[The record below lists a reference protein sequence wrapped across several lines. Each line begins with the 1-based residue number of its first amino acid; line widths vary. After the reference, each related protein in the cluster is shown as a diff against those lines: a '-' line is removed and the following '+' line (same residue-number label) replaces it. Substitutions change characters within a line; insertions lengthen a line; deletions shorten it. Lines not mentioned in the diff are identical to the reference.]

1 MAWCYHLQTF
11 LKKKV
16 HLKKDQAAFFSQRV
30 AQGGA
35 SLSMMPKPAISISLG
50 KPKASTP
57 SSKPGT
63 SQPALKPTTNGFSI
77 PPVKRSRLANDS
89 DSEEDSAPKHEEV
102 TGFDAS
108 TGGAIAGRPTAPK
121 EELVIKN
128 AGNSDWRRRGKG
140 NNILPAEV
148 QAQQNQQNGRVGSVV
163 ETDGVSK
170 ESGLHF
176 APSSE
181 REPGNVPARTLQ
193 EASTPEVQPPKQMS
207 EDEIALQALL
217 NDGKREKV
225 SKRVIEQKS
234 QDSGAVFNEV
244 DDYKADVA
252 SRPDSCTLDEYAA
265 MPVEEFGMALLRG
278 MGQKRRANG
287 EIITFG
293 SSEPPKAKENRGYL
307 GIGAK
312 GAPTDAEVELGAW
325 GKTAMRKN
333 KKGEGLYTPV
343 LLRDKRTGET
353 LTEEELEARK
363 KESKDKKGE
372 EDWRD
377 RRDKNLKDRGR
388 EDYKDQKNG
397 FSRDS
402 TSKRDRS
409 RSRDG
414 ERRRR
419 DRDYDDSD
427 DRDSRDRRKE
437 RHRDRGYGKD
447 RYRDDDRY
455 DSSSSRKSSHRER
468 DGHDDRDKDRGYR
481 DRHRSDDRDRN
492 RRDRY

>member
-1 MAWCYHLQTF
+1 MWRGTTISEPS
-11 LKKKV
+11 KKV
-16 HLKKDQAAFFSQRV
+16 HLQEDQTAFFSQPRLQV
-30 AQGGA
+30 GTRLFTM
-35 SLSMMPKPAISISLG
+35 SKPAISISLG
-50 KPKASTP
+50 KPKSSTP
-57 SSKPGT
+57 TSRAGT
-63 SQPALKPTTNGFSI
+63 SQPPRKPITNGFSL

-89 DSEEDSAPKHEEV
+89 DSEDESAPKHEEV

-108 TGGAIAGRPTAPK
+108 TGGAIAGRPIAPK

-140 NNILPAEV
+140 KSILPAEV
-148 QAQQNQQNGRVGSVV
+148 QGQQSQQNGRAGPVV
-163 ETDGVSK
+163 EIDEVSK
-170 ESGLHF
+170 ESGLQI
-176 APSSE
+176 AATSE
-181 REPGNVPARTLQ
+181 REPGNGPVRAVQ
-193 EASTPEVQPPKQMS
+193 EKSAPEVQPPKQMS

-217 NDGKREKV
+217 TDGKGEKV
-225 SKRVIEQKS
+225 SNRVIEQKS
-234 QDSGAVFNEV
+234 QDNGVTFNEV
-244 DDYKADVA
+244 DDYRADVA
-252 SRPDSCTLDEYAA
+252 ARPDSCTLDEYAA

-287 EIITFG
+287 ETITFG
-293 SSEPPKAKENRGYL
+293 FSEPPKAKENRGYL

-325 GKTAMRKN
+325 GKAAMRKN

-363 KESKDKKGE
+363 KERKDKKGE
-372 EDWRD
+372 EDWRG
-377 RRDKNLKDRGR
+377 RRARNLKDRGR
-388 EDYKDQKNG
+388 DEYKVEMNG

-409 RSRDG
+409 RSGDG
-414 ERRRR
+414 ERRRW
-419 DRDYDDSD
+419 
-427 DRDSRDRRKE
+427 DRDSDGTDDRESRNRAKE
-437 RHRDRGYGKD
+437 RHRDRDHGKA

-455 DSSSSRKSSHRER
+455 ESSSSRRSSHRER
-468 DGHDDRDKDRGYR
+468 DGYDDRDKDRGHR
-481 DRHRSDDRDRN
+481 DRHRSDDRDRH